1 MYALAVNGSPRKG
14 GNTEVLLEQ
23 VLKPLAAAGWETEVA
38 HIGGKKIQGC
48 RACFHC
54 AEKQDKRCVFEDDF
68 TPVWDKLLRADAII
82 LGSPCYFTDVT
93 AEMKALIDRAG
104 FIAATNGRL
113 LRSKIGAGVI
123 AARRGGATHAYDS
136 INHLFLMS
144 QMLVPGSN
152 YWNMG
157 YGLDKKDVLGDSEAL
172 ENMAQL
178 GKAIA
183 WLGKAIAPH
192 LGEYPE

>member
-1 MYALAVNGSPRKG
+1 M
-14 GNTEVLLEQ
+14 
-23 VLKPLAAAGWETEVA
+23 
-38 HIGGKKIQGC
+38 
-48 RACFHC
+48 
-54 AEKQDKRCVFEDDF
+54 FEDDF

-82 LGSPCYFTDVT
+82 LGSPCYFTNVT

-157 YGLDKKDVLGDSEAL
+157 YGMDKKDVLGDSEAL

-192 LGEYPE
+192 LGEYPQ